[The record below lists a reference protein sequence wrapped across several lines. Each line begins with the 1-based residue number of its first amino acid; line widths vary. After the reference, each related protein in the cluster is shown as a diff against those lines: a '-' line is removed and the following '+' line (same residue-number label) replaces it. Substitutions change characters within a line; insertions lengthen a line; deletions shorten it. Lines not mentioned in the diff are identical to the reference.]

1 MLERSGSREGVST
14 QVRLASPRSG
24 RRRPLLAAVLGVLLL
39 LSTAGCATDDIPNQL
54 SMPDPVTEE
63 GERIFSLWQGM
74 WIAAWVVGLITW
86 ALILGAALLYR
97 RRHVD
102 QVPPQTRYNVPIEA
116 MYTITPLIVVAVIT
130 LFTWRDTD
138 KIIALSDDEVHTVNV
153 VGYQWNWTFNYT
165 DEKVYDT
172 GSPSDPPT
180 LYLPE
185 GQKVR
190 FILTS
195 PDVVH
200 SFWIP
205 AFLMK
210 MDVVPGRANS
220 FEVTP
225 IQTGS
230 FAGKC
235 AELCGT
241 YHSQMLFNVEV
252 VSPEEYQTHIAD
264 LAAAGQ
270 TGSLDTGR
278 DSEEAQDQGRVLLGG
293 QS

>member
-1 MLERSGSREGVST
+1 MRLATARSG
-14 QVRLASPRSG
+14 Q
-24 RRRPLLAAVLGVLLL
+24 RRPLLAALLGVLLL

-138 KIIALSDDEVHTVNV
+138 KIIELSDDEVHTVNV

-165 DEKVYDT
+165 DEQVYDT

-225 IQTGS
+225 TQNGS
-230 FAGKC
+230 FAGRC

-252 VSPEEYQTHIAD
+252 VSPEDYQTHIDD

-278 DSEEAQDQGRVLLGG
+278 DSEDAQDQGRVLLGG